1 MATAWKAMK
10 RLLHITDTHLFADP
24 SADYRGVVT
33 AASLAAV
40 IDASGAASADAVVIS
55 GDLCQDE
62 SRGGYRILREQLA
75 RLTMPIVCLPGNH
88 DDLVFMREELAGSNV
103 QVLGEQRIGGWRLL
117 ALDCTVPGAVH
128 GEFGPERL
136 AEIDTWLAAAALPTL
151 VALHHPPID
160 CGSRWLDGSR
170 LADGEAFL
178 AMLARHSQVRAVL
191 CGHIHQR
198 LDREL
203 GGLRILATPSTCR
216 QFAEQH
222 DNFATDEQ
230 PPGWRWILLNGATLE
245 TTVARLPQTRID
257 GVTR

>member
-1 MATAWKAMK
+1 MK
-10 RLLHITDTHLFADP
+10 RLLHITGTHLFADP
-24 SADYRGVVT
+24 TADHRGVIT

-40 IDASGAASADAVVIS
+40 IDASGASAADAIVIS

-75 RLTMPIVCLPGNH
+75 ALTMPIVCLPGNH
-88 DDLVFMREELAGSNV
+88 DDLALMREELVGDNV
-103 QVLGEQRIGGWRLL
+103 QVLGEQRIGDWRLL

-128 GEFGPERL
+128 GEFGTARI
-136 AEIDTWLAAAALPTL
+136 AQVDTWLSNSQAPTL
-151 VALHHPPID
+151 VALHHPPVD

-178 AMLARHSQVRAVL
+178 AMLARHPQVRAVL

-198 LDREL
+198 LDRDVD
-203 GGLRILATPSTCR
+203 GLRILATPSTCR

-222 DNFATDEQ
+222 DNFATDEKA
-230 PPGWRWILLNGATLE
+230 PGWRWISLNKTTLD
-245 TTVARLPQTRID
+245 TTVARLPQARFNE
-257 GVTR
+257 VKL